1 MYEQDYRKKL
11 SQEELESKGLIV
23 PFKVLD
29 YAILQRLD
37 KCSMEFEKTWDE
49 LINTAIIKLLDDIET
64 VKRLRM

>member
-11 SQEELESKGLIV
+11 SQEELELKGLIV

-37 KCSMEFEKTWDE
+37 KYSMEFEKTWDE

-64 VKRLRM
+64 IKRLRM